1 MTMMTMDNL
10 TQPVCGSNMEA
21 HIANGGNGMPTASD
35 FTARAEM
42 LDGHQQQRQQQ
53 HQKVGQQQ
61 QQQQQPREP
70 QHGPRLPVCD
80 VSASGTAQQKEADG
94 AAATVGRAERAE
106 RRGERRDVR
115 WRQQQRR
122 KQREEQQEQ
131 QQRAPRRAAGGL
143 CGVCAE
149 LGSCRCDR

>member
-1 MTMMTMDNL
+1 MAPPAASD
-10 TQPVCGSNMEA
+10 SNMEA

-35 FTARAEM
+35 FTARDEM

-53 HQKVGQQQ
+53 HQKVSQQK
-61 QQQQQPREP
+61 QPGEP
-70 QHGPRLPVCD
+70 QRGPRLPVCD
-80 VSASGTAQQKEADG
+80 ASASGTAQQKEADG

-106 RRGERRDVR
+106 RRGERHDVR

-122 KQREEQQEQ
+122 KQRDEQQDQ
-131 QQRAPRRAAGGL
+131 QQRAPRRAAGGQ

-149 LGSCRCDR
+149 LGSCRCGR

>member
-1 MTMMTMDNL
+1 MR
-10 TQPVCGSNMEA
+10 QQHGSACAYCNWWQWNA
-21 HIANGGNGMPTASD
+21 TASD

-94 AAATVGRAERAE
+94 AAATVGVQSVLNDMVSGAT
-106 RRGERRDVR
+106 
-115 WRQQQRR
+115 
-122 KQREEQQEQ
+122 
-131 QQRAPRRAAGGL
+131 
-143 CGVCAE
+143 
-149 LGSCRCDR
+149 